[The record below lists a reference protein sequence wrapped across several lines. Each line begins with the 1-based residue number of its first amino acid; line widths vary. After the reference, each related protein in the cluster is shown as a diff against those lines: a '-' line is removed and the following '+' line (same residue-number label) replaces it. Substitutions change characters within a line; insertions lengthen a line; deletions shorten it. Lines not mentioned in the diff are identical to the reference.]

1 MCINNYIHLIGPG
14 WRQLPSWRN
23 CSWLSPHLWQ
33 WIHVAWGH
41 PSHHHHCHHCLHQ
54 HTSIYLNNCVATAL
68 SFFKTLSSCLAKSL
82 SPQFRCAFV
91 GNIWNKVWGLELYG
105 VAGVLINSDGFLEV
119 AMSNWHDRDHIH
131 EYDNVSRPASLETET
146 SHSGDDITSA

>member
-41 PSHHHHCHHCLHQ
+41 PSHHHHCIPADIWTIVWLQ
-54 HTSIYLNNCVATAL
+54 LWAFEPWVRST
-68 SFFKTLSSCLAKSL
+68 
-82 SPQFRCAFV
+82 FV
-91 GNIWNKVWGLELYG
+91 GNIFNKVWGLELYG

-119 AMSNWHDRDHIH
+119 AVSIWHGD
-131 EYDNVSRPASLETET
+131 EYVKVWRPASLETET
-146 SHSGDDITSA
+146 SHSGDDITSTYCAYPFDTLVMEWSK